1 MAVGVARKCCSHAAA
16 APWLLSMF
24 RKNEA
29 QVGRERLR
37 NHETKEFKGRRGA
50 RAAQKLMGPVWNRR
64 PARREGGPEADGP
77 RVESAPGAARGR
89 PWASC
94 GRLAADF
101 RVED

>member
-1 MAVGVARKCCSHAAA
+1 MVEPSQLAVGVARKCCSHAAA

-50 RAAQKLMGPVWNRR
+50 RAAQKQMGPVWNRR
-64 PARREGGPEADGP
+64 PARREGGPGP
-77 RVESAPGAARGR
+77 RVE
-89 PWASC
+89 
-94 GRLAADF
+94 D
-101 RVED
+101 